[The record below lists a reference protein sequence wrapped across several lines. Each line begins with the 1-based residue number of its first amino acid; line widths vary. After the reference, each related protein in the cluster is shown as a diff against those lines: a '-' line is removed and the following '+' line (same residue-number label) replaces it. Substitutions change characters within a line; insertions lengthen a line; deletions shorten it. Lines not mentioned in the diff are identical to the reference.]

1 MLAEI
6 PIHPI
11 IVHCPIALVTLAL
24 FCELL
29 EIIFKKKDFGIVSKW
44 SLLFG
49 TIGAIFAF
57 GSGVLAARIVE
68 HNEEIHQ
75 VIEHHA
81 HAALAVVIT
90 SIVLTI
96 WRFLPAQ
103 NLFNRFRY
111 IFTILL
117 IVLIL
122 FLARAGYLGGK
133 LVYECGVGVKKTT
146 ITTPAVIEG
155 GEQKH
160 EGHKH
165 SH

>member
-6 PIHPI
+6 PIHPV
-11 IVHCPIALVTLAL
+11 IVHCPIALISLAL

-29 EIIFKKKDFGIVSKW
+29 EIVFKKKDFGIVAKW

-49 TIGAIFAF
+49 TIGALFAF
-57 GSGVLAARIVE
+57 GSGVLAARLVE
-68 HNEEIHQ
+68 HAGDVHRI
-75 VIEHHA
+75 IEHHS
-81 HAALAVVIT
+81 HAALVVVVGST
-90 SIVLTI
+90 VLTI
-96 WRFLPAQ
+96 WRFLAAE

-117 IVLIL
+117 IVLAV
-122 FLARAGYLGGK
+122 FLARTGYLGGK
-133 LVYECGVGVKKTT
+133 LVYEHGLGVKKS
-146 ITTPAVIEG
+146 IATPSVTEG

-160 EGHKH
+160 EAHKH

>member
-11 IVHCPIALVTLAL
+11 IVHCPIALITLAL

-29 EIIFKKKDFGIVSKW
+29 EIIFKKKDFGIVVKW

-49 TIGAIFAF
+49 AIGALFAF

-75 VIEHHA
+75 VMEHHA
-81 HAALAVVIT
+81 SAALVVVIT

-96 WRFLPAQ
+96 WRFLPAE

-117 IVLIL
+117 IVLVI

-133 LVYECGVGVKKTT
+133 LVYGYGLGVKKS
-146 ITTPAVIEG
+146 IATPSVTEG